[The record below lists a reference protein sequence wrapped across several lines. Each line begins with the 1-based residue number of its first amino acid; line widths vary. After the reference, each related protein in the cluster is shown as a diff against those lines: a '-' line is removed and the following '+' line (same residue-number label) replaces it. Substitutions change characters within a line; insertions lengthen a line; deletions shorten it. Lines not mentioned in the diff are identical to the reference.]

1 MIISKRR
8 PSFHL
13 PKLRFKR
20 RLGEHKVNL
29 VRTAVCF
36 MVSFM
41 LGPPLGAAPI
51 PVRFAEGLTHG
62 FLSLRSLEGETL
74 GYGELLQ
81 VPRKEG
87 IESRLVLRFRDGS
100 LHDEKAIFT
109 QNKFFTLQRYTLVQN
124 GPSFPTALEVSLQ
137 RDTGQYS
144 IKYREGKDGREE
156 RRTEK
161 LELPPDLY
169 NGMLAMLLKNLRP
182 NEKETVHVVAFT
194 PKPWLVKMLIVPDGN
209 EAVQVGDSERSAIRF
224 VVEPDLGWLKLFA
237 SLLGKEVPNYYF
249 WILGGEAPA
258 FLKFQGPLHPGGPVL
273 RIELSSPRWPGLRG
287 QKSQ

>member
-1 MIISKRR
+1 MS
-8 PSFHL
+8 
-13 PKLRFKR
+13 
-20 RLGEHKVNL
+20 L

-36 MVSFM
+36 MVSVM

-124 GPSFPTALEVSLQ
+124 GPSFPRALEVSLQ

-156 RRTEK
+156 HRTEK

-182 NEKETVHVVAFT
+182 KEKETVHIVAFT

-209 EAVQVGDSERSAIRF
+209 EAVQVGDSERRAIRF
-224 VVEPDLGWLKLFA
+224 MVKPDLGWLKLFA

-249 WILGGEAPA
+249 WILGGESPA
-258 FLKFQGPLHPGGPVL
+258 FLKFQGPLDPEGPVL
-273 RIELSSPRWPGLRG
+273 RIELSSPRWPGLPG

>member
-1 MIISKRR
+1 
-8 PSFHL
+8 
-13 PKLRFKR
+13 
-20 RLGEHKVNL
+20 
-29 VRTAVCF
+29 
-36 MVSFM
+36 MVSVM

-100 LHDEKAIFT
+100 LHDEKATFT

-124 GPSFPTALEVSLQ
+124 GPSFPRALEASLQ

-144 IKYREGKDGREE
+144 IKYREGKDGQEQS
-156 RRTEK
+156 RTDK
-161 LELPPDLY
+161 IDLPPDLY

-182 NEKETVHVVAFT
+182 KEKETVHMVAFT
-194 PKPWLVKMLIVPDGN
+194 PKPWLVKMLIFPDGN
-209 EAVQVGDSERSAIRF
+209 EAVQVGDSERRATRF
-224 VVEPDLGWLKLFA
+224 TVKPDLGWWKLFA

-258 FLKFQGPLHPGGPVL
+258 FLKFQGPLQPEGPVFI
-273 RIELSSPRWPGLRG
+273 IELSSPRWPVLRG